1 MSRNSQAS
9 SPPRFTC
16 RAPRCVQLA
25 KVERHALHD
34 YFLEEIWCNLVPLW
48 LSSHRDKALQTVRKL
63 PRVRTKR
70 VIYRGARTAPHLAV
84 RAAKVDA
91 GQVLGQARVVPE
103 HVRLQ
108 DLLHQDACSHRTTA
122 LAPARLHRRRA
133 VPLSDAADKV
143 LRRPSCAQAARE
155 GRRPHLRPRAWPSA
169 RARARSGGTCRP
181 GLSRSAVA
189 LQDQPAHRVAAWDAA
204 RAPAAQRVPGSPPA
218 RRLVGAEA
226 ERVPAIVAGEAAVQV
241 GGRLHACGRGRR
253 SSASAPVMG
262 CTAWLCPVATYVFA
276 LIQLEGWARPLA
288 QAFPAAS
295 DKAGLPRV
303 NRQCWPGH

>member
-181 GLSRSAVA
+181 GLSRSRERSGPTGSACTQSSS
-189 LQDQPAHRVAAWDAA
+189 LGRGPRPGCTA
-204 RAPAAQRVPGSPPA
+204 RAG
-218 RRLVGAEA
+218 LTT
-226 ERVPAIVAGEAAVQV
+226 AGEAAVQV

>member
-155 GRRPHLRPRAWPSA
+155 LALAEPAGQGFPV
-169 RARARSGGTCRP
+169 
-181 GLSRSAVA
+181 SAVA

-253 SSASAPVMG
+253 SSASAPLMG

-276 LIQLEGWARPLA
+276 LIQLEGWVRPLA
-288 QAFPAAS
+288 QAFPS
-295 DKAGLPRV
+295 
-303 NRQCWPGH
+303 C

>member
-181 GLSRSAVA
+181 GLSRERSGPTGSACTQSSSLRRAQCPSCTRRARLTTGAPSRWRQSRAGPSHSRRRGCRSGRRAPPRLRTRAQVKRKH
-189 LQDQPAHRVAAWDAA
+189 PAHGVHCLA
-204 RAPAAQRVPGSPPA
+204 VP
-218 RRLVGAEA
+218 RCNTHYLLNR
-226 ERVPAIVAGEAAVQV
+226 
-241 GGRLHACGRGRR
+241 
-253 SSASAPVMG
+253 
-262 CTAWLCPVATYVFA
+262 
-276 LIQLEGWARPLA
+276 LEGWVCPLA
-288 QAFPAAS
+288 QALPAAS
-295 DKAGLPRV
+295 DKAGLP
-303 NRQCWPGH
+303 